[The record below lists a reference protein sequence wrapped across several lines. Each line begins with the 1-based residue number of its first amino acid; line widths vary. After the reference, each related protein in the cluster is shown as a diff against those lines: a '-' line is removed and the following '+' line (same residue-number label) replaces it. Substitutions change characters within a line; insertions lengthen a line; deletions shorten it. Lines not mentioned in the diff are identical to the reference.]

1 MPKRSIDYSNAV
13 FYKIY
18 CKNPLISDLYV
29 GITTNF
35 IQRKYSHTR
44 SCYDRQSP
52 HYDCT
57 LYTAIRN
64 LGSWDNWETEVI
76 ATHNCS
82 DRESAY
88 KQLSIYA
95 DQLNARLTCSDR
107 RGLSRNKPLDKF
119 SNSAKKVLS
128 DSSQNFVCS
137 DPPRATNDP
146 ITAYN
151 HRKPME
157 TDFAP
162 KKPQDL
168 FTCECCDYICS
179 KPRDFDRHLSTR
191 KHRWKHFGVQKNT
204 DFAPDQI
211 NKHVCDVCEREY
223 NFRSGLWKHKQTC
236 VAPAHDKPLGNV
248 VDRTASSAIST
259 PPPDDDISYKEM
271 FLRMMSQNQELH
283 KIIIEQHENH
293 HKDIQELIPKLG
305 NTTNNQF
312 NLQVFLNDR
321 CKDAVN
327 LTEFMNSLQLG
338 VNDLVDV
345 GNLGYVDGISGIL
358 IKALKRM
365 RITDRPIHCTDYKR
379 EIVYIKEDDKWE
391 RDADGNP
398 ILQNTIKF
406 IEQQNLNLLPN
417 WQKSNPDFAKL
428 DTTANKLFHKIS
440 MSALGGGEDQE
451 KLNKK
456 IFKHVL
462 QEVSLNKKQLHGQI
476 REGED
481 AI

>member
-1 MPKRSIDYSNAV
+1 MPKQSIDYSNAV

-18 CKNPLISDLYV
+18 CKNPLISDVYV

-52 HYDCT
+52 HYACT
-57 LYTAIRN
+57 LYTAIRKF
-64 LGSWDNWETEVI
+64 GSWDNWSIEII

-82 DRESAY
+82 NRDGAY
-88 KQLSIYA
+88 KQLSIYTA
-95 DQLNARLTCSDR
+95 QLNARLTCSER
-107 RGLSRNKPLDKF
+107 RRLSGNKPLDKF
-119 SNSAKKVLS
+119 PNSSKKVLS
-128 DSSQNFVCS
+128 DSSHNFVCS
-137 DPPRATNDP
+137 ELPRPTNRP
-146 ITAYN
+146 SAAYN
-151 HRKPME
+151 HRKPTE

-162 KKPQDL
+162 KKPPDL
-168 FTCECCDYICS
+168 FTCEVCDYKCS
-179 KPRDFDRHLSTR
+179 KSRDYDRHLSTR
-191 KHRWKHFGVQKNT
+191 KHSWKPNGVQRNT
-204 DFAPDQI
+204 DFAPDII
-211 NKHVCDVCEREY
+211 NKHICDICEREY
-223 NFRSGLWKHKQTC
+223 KFRSGLWKHKQTC
-236 VAPAHDKPLGNV
+236 VATVDDKPPTEV
-248 VDRTASSAIST
+248 VDRT
-259 PPPDDDISYKEM
+259 PDDDISYKEM

-293 HKDIQELIPKLG
+293 HKEIQELIPKLG
-305 NTTNNQF
+305 NTTNNNQF
-312 NLQVFLNDR
+312 NMQVFLHDR
-321 CKDAVN
+321 CKDALN
-327 LTEFMNSLQLG
+327 LTEFMNSLHLG
-338 VNDLVDV
+338 VDDLLDV

-358 IKALKRM
+358 VKALKRM
-365 RITDRPIHCTDYKR
+365 RITERPIHCTDYKR

-428 DTTANKLFHKIS
+428 DTASNKLFHKIS
-440 MSALGGGEDQE
+440 MSALGGGEDQD

-476 REGED
+476 REE
-481 AI
+481 